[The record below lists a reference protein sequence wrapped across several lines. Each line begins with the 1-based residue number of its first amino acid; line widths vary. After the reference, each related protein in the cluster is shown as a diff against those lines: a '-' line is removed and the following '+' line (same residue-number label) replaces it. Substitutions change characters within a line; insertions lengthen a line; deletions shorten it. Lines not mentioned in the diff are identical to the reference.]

1 MGNLNSKPFLNT
13 DSLEMSNVEEHIFLA
28 RVAEQAERFED
39 MVDQLEKVMQEKGAD
54 VSSDERNLLSVA
66 FKNLISSKRAACR
79 TIAAIEQNPK
89 YSKFSDALAQYKASI
104 ETKLQEDCQ
113 RIVDMI
119 NKHVLGKPCDGE
131 PKAFFV
137 KMVGDYY
144 RYIAE
149 NAKGANLEQVKQNA
163 LAAYNQAN
171 EITLPPCNPIKLG
184 LALNFSVFHY
194 EVMKNHKAA
203 CDLADKALQEA
214 LDKIDELEEDDFRD
228 AKSIIELLKENL
240 TLWKEED
247 EEQNQIDDL

>member
-1 MGNLNSKPFLNT
+1 MGIVKLKFERKMG
-13 DSLEMSNVEEHIFLA
+13 DVEENIFLA

-39 MVDQLEKVMQEKGAD
+39 MVNFLSKVLEVKGGD
-54 VSSDERNLLSVA
+54 VTADERNLISVA

-89 YSKFSDALAQYKASI
+89 YSKFGDALTKYKGEI
-104 ETKLQEDCQ
+104 EGQLIADCEKVIKIINDKVLTKECQ
-113 RIVDMI
+113 T
-119 NKHVLGKPCDGE
+119 E
-131 PKAFFV
+131 AKAFFV

-149 NAKGANLEQVKQNA
+149 NAKDAKLDEVRQQALKSYDEANQIE
-163 LAAYNQAN
+163 LA
-171 EITLPPCNPIKLG
+171 PCNPIKLG

-240 TLWKEED
+240 TLWKEE
-247 EEQNQIDDL
+247 EEDPDNQIDDL